1 MSASSA
7 SQPAQAHA
15 LLKSLAYIDG
25 HWCEAHD
32 GRQFAVLNPAT
43 GEIITQVP
51 DMGEADTRRAIEAA
65 HGAQPAWAALTAK
78 ERSTRLYA
86 WFELIMANQ
95 TELARIM
102 TREQGKPLAEAKGEV
117 AYGASFIQWFA
128 EEGKR
133 AYGRTIPGFSGDRRL
148 ATIKQPVGV
157 VAAITPWNFPIAM
170 ITRKA
175 GPALAAGCTIVIKP
189 AAETPLCALALAVLA
204 ERAGIP
210 AGVINII
217 TSHQAS
223 VVGDELCR
231 NPKVRKL
238 SFTGSTRIGKLL
250 MRQCA
255 DTMKRLSLELGGN
268 APFIVF
274 DDADLDAAV
283 AGALASKYR
292 NAGQTCVCA
301 NRILVQAGVYDAFA
315 DKLATAV
322 RAFKVGDGM
331 SEGSQIGPLINPAAM
346 AKVTSLVRQAEAAG
360 ACVLVGGEPHPA
372 GPLFYHPTIL
382 TEVAQDNPILQ
393 EEIFGP
399 VAPLVRF
406 ETEAEAIA
414 MANDTPYGL
423 AAYFYGRDIARV
435 WRVAER
441 LEYGMVGI
449 NEGIISTE
457 LAPFGGI
464 KESGLGREGASEGL
478 EEYLETKYLCF
489 GSIA

>member
-1 MSASSA
+1 MSGTTPNSS
-7 SQPAQAHA
+7 
-15 LLKSLAYIDG
+15 LIKSRAYIDG
-25 HWCEAHD
+25 HWCDAAS
-32 GRQFAVLNPAT
+32 GRTFEVTNPAS
-43 GEIITQVP
+43 GAVITQVP
-51 DMGEADTRRAIEAA
+51 DMNAEDTRRAIEAA
-65 HGAQPAWAALTAK
+65 KAAQPAWAALTAK
-78 ERSTRLYA
+78 ERSNKLYA
-86 WFELIMANQ
+86 WFAAITAHAD
-95 TELARIM
+95 ELARIM
-102 TREQGKPLAEAKGEV
+102 TCEQGKPLAEAKGEV
-117 AYGASFIQWFA
+117 AYGASFIQWFS

-189 AAETPLCALALAVLA
+189 AAETPLCALALAALA
-204 ERAGIP
+204 EEAGIP

-217 TSHQAS
+217 TSHQAAA
-223 VVGDELCR
+223 VGDELCQ
-231 NPKVRKL
+231 NPVVRKL

-255 DTMKRLSLELGGN
+255 DTMKRVSLELGGN

-301 NRILVQAGVYDAFA
+301 NRILVQSSVYDAFA
-315 DKLATAV
+315 EKLTAAV
-322 RAFKVGDGM
+322 KAFKVGDGM
-331 SEGSQIGPLINPAAM
+331 SEGTQIGPLINPAA
-346 AKVTSLVRQAEAAG
+346 ASKVAELVNQARDAG
-360 ACVLVGGEPHPA
+360 ARVLLGGEAHPA
-372 GPLFYHPTIL
+372 GPLFYQPTIL
-382 TEVAQDNPILQ
+382 GEVKGDNPILQ

-406 ETEAEAIA
+406 DSEEQAIA
-414 MANDTPYGL
+414 LANDTPYGL

-464 KESGLGREGASEGL
+464 KESGLGREGAAEGL

-489 GSIA
+489 GAIR